1 MEKGQMLPLLPGRAR
16 SEYARSMRAAVSTY
30 THSAVIEVG
39 ERRKAA
45 FGLAMKYF
53 NRAVL
58 SSEIS
63 KHTDFTAEAE
73 QEKHLIPLCYPSIS
87 PKN

>member
-1 MEKGQMLPLLPGRAR
+1 MLTLLADRAR
-16 SEYARSMRAAVSTY
+16 SECARSMRAVGSTC
-30 THSAVIEVG
+30 TRSAVIEVG

-45 FGLAMKYF
+45 FGLAIESF